1 MFQAVVFIVLRVF
14 GDLIETAVAT
24 GCRNEA
30 LSQDMVTVK
39 KKKHDY
45 HLCVL
50 VWILWRIKVK
60 LCKTVFFFLPTIG
73 S

>member
-24 GCRNEA
+24 GYRNEA
-30 LSQDMVTVK
+30 LSQDTVTV
-39 KKKHDY
+39 KKHDY

-60 LCKTVFFFLPTIG
+60 LCKTVFFFLLPTIG